1 MRRADAPAE
10 DDRTV
15 RARSSESQAAGQ
27 GPAKALVRG
36 RASAEDAP
44 LERRHRAHAL
54 SGEWASFRE
63 CHLEADW
70 LLVWRETGEE
80 LILVRTGTHSDLF
93 G

>member
-1 MRRADAPAE
+1 MVERLLR
-10 DDRTV
+10 
-15 RARSSESQAAGQ
+15 
-27 GPAKALVRG
+27 
-36 RASAEDAP
+36 DAP
-44 LERRHRAHAL
+44 LERRHRAHTL

>member
-1 MRRADAPAE
+1 MRRLKTTGRFERDL
-10 DDRTV
+10 R
-15 RARSSESQAAGQ
+15 RARR
-27 GPAKALVRG
+27 RG
-36 RASAEDAP
+36 KDLQRLWSVVERLLRDAP